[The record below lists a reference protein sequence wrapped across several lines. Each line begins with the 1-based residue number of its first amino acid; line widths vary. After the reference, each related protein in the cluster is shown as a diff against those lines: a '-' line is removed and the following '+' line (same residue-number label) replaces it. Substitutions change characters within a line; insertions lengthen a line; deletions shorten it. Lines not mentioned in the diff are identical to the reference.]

1 VKSAP
6 ASLVAATRFLDN
18 ISRASGWLVAW
29 LIIPMVLSLVWEV
42 VARYVFNAPTVWAY
56 DMTSFLYGAFFML
69 GAAYTL
75 LCKGHIRTD
84 SFYAEW
90 SPRTQGWVDAVCY
103 VLFFFPGLI
112 AFAVVSWDFFAVSFG
127 RGERAVSSPW
137 MPILWPLKLALFVSI
152 VLLLLQ
158 GLSEFLKSAWAAR
171 SGAWLDGEGQ

>member
-1 VKSAP
+1 
-6 ASLVAATRFLDN
+6 
-18 ISRASGWLVAW
+18 
-29 LIIPMVLSLVWEV
+29 
-42 VARYVFNAPTVWAY
+42 
-56 DMTSFLYGAFFML
+56 
-69 GAAYTL
+69 
-75 LCKGHIRTD
+75 
-84 SFYAEW
+84 
-90 SPRTQGWVDAVCY
+90 

-112 AFAVVSWDFFAVSFG
+112 AFAVVSWDFFTVSFG